1 MTASYTLNYL
11 KGCKALAGSRW
22 RRAYKVTAA
31 TGETLFT
38 LMEKFIMEDPV
49 YNESEGT
56 GE

>member
-1 MTASYTLNYL
+1 MVSSYTLDYL

-31 TGETLFT
+31 TGETLLT

-49 YNESEGT
+49 KRK
-56 GE
+56 